1 MIDYICRNRPCRMT
15 NIINMKLTKTR
26 ITSIHQPEFQYFWQL
41 YQESFPEIE
50 RKDIQGIAIALA
62 KEQFHNELFLS
73 QGEPVAML
81 AYWQYPHFCYL
92 EYIAVAPSQKGQGTG
107 SHILQELLARTTPPV
122 ILEIE
127 HVVDETTRRRQT
139 FYERL
144 GFVANPQ
151 HEHCQPPYQKGFQP
165 LPMLLMTHPQ
175 AITDEAYREFY
186 RILTSEIVAL

>member
-1 MIDYICRNRPCRMT
+1 MT
-15 NIINMKLTKTR
+15 NMNNMNLTKTR
-26 ITSIHQPEFQYFWQL
+26 ITSALQPEFQHFWHL

-50 RKDIQGIAIALA
+50 RKDMQGIAIALA
-62 KEQFHNELFLS
+62 KEQFHNELFFND
-73 QGEPVAML
+73 GKPVAML
-81 AYWQYPHFCYL
+81 AYWLYPHFCYL
-92 EYIAVAPSQKGQGTG
+92 EYIAVDPSQKGQGTG
-107 SHILQELLARTTPPV
+107 SQILHELLSRTAQPV

-144 GFVANPQ
+144 GFVGNPQ

-175 AITDEAYREFY
+175 AITAEAYNEFY
-186 RILTSEIVAL
+186 HILTTEIVQL